1 MCTESGS
8 RAQMFSPSVSMARR
22 ASSRAPGRFPPAPAA
37 KDHAAKYDATVN
49 VEAETTS
56 SRSDKAGHDFSG
68 EGTHS
73 RREVFNG
80 RAEVGTDVLRPSFL
94 ERSDFRKDR
103 LRVANERRASA
114 QFNSA
119 ALRVKSHL
127 LGLDAEFVWLQS
139 RRLPDIPKG
148 RGASECGVG

>member
-1 MCTESGS
+1 MCTESGFP
-8 RAQMFSPSVSMARR
+8 AQMVSTSVSMARR
-22 ASSRAPGRFPPAPAA
+22 ASSRASRPFPPAPAA

-56 SRSDKAGHDFSG
+56 SRSDKARHDFSG
-68 EGTHS
+68 EGTHP
-73 RREVFNG
+73 RHKIFNG
-80 RAEVGTDVLRPSFL
+80 GAEVGTDVLRPSFL
-94 ERSDFRKDR
+94 ERSDLRKDR

-114 QFNSA
+114 QLDSA